1 MSKNNLEKTLELS
14 SLFYLYH
21 NLLTQKQVEYFEL
34 YFEEDLSF
42 QEIADQ
48 LEISK
53 AAAHDAIN
61 KIIKSLNDL
70 EEKLGLNKKKEV
82 INKVLDSYKESSNKE
97 VIKLVNEMKEVI

>member
-1 MSKNNLEKTLELS
+1 MSKITLEKTLELS
-14 SLFYLYH
+14 SLFYLYK
-21 NLLTQKQVEYFEL
+21 NMLTQKQIEYFEL

-48 LEISK
+48 LGISK

-70 EEKLGLNKKKEV
+70 EDKLAINSKKTKIEKIIEEHKESNVEEVLKIIKEIKEV
-82 INKVLDSYKESSNKE
+82 I
-97 VIKLVNEMKEVI
+97 

>member
-1 MSKNNLEKTLELS
+1 MSKITLEKTLELS
-14 SLFYLYH
+14 SLFYLYK
-21 NLLTQKQVEYFEL
+21 NLLTKKQVEYFEL

-48 LEISK
+48 LNISK

-70 EEKLGLNKKKEV
+70 EEKIGLNKFKIQLMSIIEMHSNPNNEEV
-82 INKVLDSYKESSNKE
+82 LKI
-97 VIKLVNEMKEVI
+97 IQEMKEVI

>member
-1 MSKNNLEKTLELS
+1 MSKITLEKTLELS
-14 SLFYLYH
+14 SLFYLYK

-61 KIIKSLNDL
+61 KIIKLLNHL
-70 EEKLGLNKKKEV
+70 EEKLGLNKHKAQITKVVESHADSKNEEVLELIEQLKEV
-82 INKVLDSYKESSNKE
+82 I
-97 VIKLVNEMKEVI
+97 

>member
-1 MSKNNLEKTLELS
+1 MSKITLEKTLELS
-14 SLFYLYH
+14 SLFYLYK
-21 NLLTQKQVEYFEL
+21 NLLTKKQVEYFEL

-48 LEISK
+48 LNISK

-70 EEKLGLNKKKEV
+70 EEKIGLNKFKIQLMSIIEMHSNSNNEEV
-82 INKVLDSYKESSNKE
+82 LKI
-97 VIKLVNEMKEVI
+97 IQEMKEVI

>member
-1 MSKNNLEKTLELS
+1 MSKITLEKTLELS
-14 SLFYLYH
+14 SLFYLYK
-21 NLLTQKQVEYFEL
+21 NMLTEKQIEYFEL

-48 LEISK
+48 LGISK

-70 EEKLGLNKKKEV
+70 EDKLQLNHKKIAINELLEKNKNSKNEEVLNLIKKIEEV
-82 INKVLDSYKESSNKE
+82 I
-97 VIKLVNEMKEVI
+97 

>member
-1 MSKNNLEKTLELS
+1 MSKITLEKTLELS
-14 SLFYLYH
+14 SLFYLYK

-70 EEKLGLNKKKEV
+70 EEKLGLNKHKTQITKLIESHADSKNEEILELIEQLKEV
-82 INKVLDSYKESSNKE
+82 I
-97 VIKLVNEMKEVI
+97 